1 MKKAADSILEKDE
14 WTTFGNFVADNI
26 KKLKPM
32 NQLLAKRNITN
43 WLLDMQMKEMEAN
56 MIEERRLLPHK
67 SPVTSEGTFESE
79 NSSLS
84 YPVVEGRSIS
94 PSPVSVDNSGTFEG
108 LKRFFSNIQHII
120 IINYYLCKIKSLTN
134 IYL

>member
-1 MKKAADSILEKDE
+1 MKKAADSISEKDE

-56 MIEERRLLPHK
+56 MSEERRMLPHE
-67 SPVTSEGTFESE
+67 SPATSDGTFESE
-79 NSSLS
+79 NSSLT
-84 YPVVEGRSIS
+84 YPIVEGRIS
-94 PSPVSVDNSGTFEG
+94 PIPVSQDNSGTFEG
-108 LKRFFSNIQHII
+108 LRDFFQTYN
-120 IINYYLCKIKSLTN
+120 T
-134 IYL
+134 

>member
-1 MKKAADSILEKDE
+1 MKKAADSISEKDE

-56 MIEERRLLPHK
+56 MSGEQRVFPHD
-67 SPVTSEGTFESE
+67 SPASSDGTLESE
-79 NSSLS
+79 N
-84 YPVVEGRSIS
+84 SIS
-94 PSPVSVDNSGTFEG
+94 PSPVSQVNSETFEG
-108 LKRFFSNIQHII
+108 LRDFFQTFN
-120 IINYYLCKIKSLTN
+120 T
-134 IYL
+134 